1 MRARLAEWARTIVFD
16 VMRETGVDDG
26 ERARLVLAAA
36 GLAPERLSERQPL
49 GGGTYNTVEELR
61 LTDGTRLILKIP
73 PPSTTPGLAYES
85 ELLGA
90 EAEFC
95 RAAGTVGVPAPRVA
109 GAALDETAPT
119 GRHLLLT
126 HCPGG
131 GWDGLESAQQAALR
145 RELGGLVARLH
156 EVTGPGF
163 GYPSGTFG
171 PLTADWRT
179 AFTAIYDGVL
189 ADARRF
195 RAWLPLPVDEVART
209 AKAAYD
215 ALDEVTVP
223 RLVHFDLWQGNILV
237 ERGESPRVG
246 GLIDGERMFWGDPV
260 ADFVSLSLLGDI
272 RQDADFLTGYQEAGG
287 SVEFTPS
294 VRRRYALY
302 RSYLYL
308 IMLVEVVPR
317 ALDDEQ
323 VAWRREAVA
332 PQLKAAL
339 AELCAPS

>member
-1 MRARLAEWARTIVFD
+1 M
-16 VMRETGVDDG
+16 DDE

-36 GLAPERLSERQPL
+36 GLPPESLAERLPL

-73 PPSTTPGLAYES
+73 PPPTNPGMTHEG
-85 ELLGA
+85 ELLGG

-95 RAAGTVGVPAPRVA
+95 RGAETVGVPAPRVA
-109 GAALDETAPT
+109 GVALDETAPT
-119 GRHLLLT
+119 GRHILLT

-131 GWDGLESAQQAALR
+131 GWDSVEPTQKASLR

-156 EVTGPGF
+156 QVTGPGF
-163 GYPSGTFG
+163 GYPSGVFG
-171 PLTADWRT
+171 PLTVDWRT
-179 AFTAIYDGVL
+179 AFAALYDGVL
-189 ADARRF
+189 DDARRY

-209 AKAAYD
+209 AKLAYD

-223 RLVHFDLWQGNILV
+223 RLVHFDLWDGNILV
-237 ERGESPRVG
+237 ESGRSPRVG

-260 ADFVSLSLLGDI
+260 ADFVSLALLDDI
-272 RQDADFLTGYQEAGG
+272 RQDTAFLTGYQEVGG
-287 SVEFTPS
+287 EIEFTPS

-308 IMLVEVVPR
+308 IMLIEVVPR
-317 ALDDEQ
+317 AMDDGQ
-323 VAWRREAVA
+323 VAWRRDAVA
-332 PQLKAAL
+332 PELTAAL
-339 AELCAPS
+339 AELRDLS